1 VGKVSENMFCPICG
15 DAGIK
20 LIDLPN
26 YPITEVYQ
34 KFEENSFQFPTSYDQ
49 AFNYCQSCQHGFL
62 ASLLDKDF
70 IYDNYNTHSTSSFG
84 SVNAIN
90 NFYEFINGNFIVAE
104 EVIIDIGANDT
115 FLLKK
120 FKHTKAK
127 LIGVDPNIS
136 SDSDQI
142 ECVKGYIE
150 DVDIEEFGDAK
161 KIYLCSHTL
170 EHIFDPDL
178 FLKQLNRAGTVDDE
192 FFFQFPSL
200 DLLVRDCR
208 FDQVHHQHI
217 QYFSLASIRKLLNK
231 NGFNL
236 IKHSFDSDH
245 YGTLMIYFKK
255 SPSIAY
261 DINLPAITSS
271 DIKTSY
277 DAFFNLIRSADSRI
291 NFIKG
296 EFYCFGASLMLP
308 ILAYYMPNL
317 LKTAAI
323 LDADEN
329 KLGLSYVNFD
339 RKIISDKE
347 FNYSKSDLVITAV
360 STKLATRNI
369 LKILIDRKAENII
382 LPLNT
387 L

>member
-1 VGKVSENMFCPICG
+1 MGKVTENIICPICG
-15 DAGIK
+15 SPGIR
-20 LIDLPN
+20 LIHLPN

-49 AFNYCQSCQHGFL
+49 AFNFCQPCQHGFL
-62 ASLLDKDF
+62 TSLLDKDF
-70 IYDNYNTHSTSSFG
+70 IYGNYNTHSTSSFG

-90 NFYEFINGNFIVAE
+90 NFYEFVISNFTIAE
-104 EVIIDIGANDT
+104 EVLIDIGANDT

-120 FKHTKAK
+120 FEHTNAK

-136 SDSDQI
+136 SDSDRI
-142 ECVKGYIE
+142 ECIKGYIE
-150 DVDIEEFGDAK
+150 DVDIEEFGGAK

-178 FLKQLNRAGTVDDE
+178 FFKKLSRAGTADDE

-217 QYFSLASIRKLLNK
+217 QYFSLTSIAKLLNK

-255 SPSIAY
+255 SPIIAY
-261 DINLPAITSS
+261 HIELPAITSS
-271 DIKTSY
+271 KIKASY
-277 DAFFNLIRSADSRI
+277 DAFFNSISSADSRI
-291 NFIKG
+291 NFLK
-296 EFYCFGASLMLP
+296 EDFYCFGASLMLP

-317 LKTAAI
+317 LKTVAI

-339 RKIISDKE
+339 RKIISDNE
-347 FNYSKSDLVITAV
+347 FEYKNSDLVITAV

-382 LPLNT
+382 LPFNT